1 MEPKRLN
8 KFISDSGFCSRREA
22 DRLIEEERVTIN
34 GKLPKPGTIVTA
46 KDKVRI
52 DDQILKVREEAPVF
66 LIFNKPSGM
75 SAKSDPSVRDN
86 VVRAINYPATL
97 EPVGHLERDSE
108 GLLFLT
114 NDTELGRKITR
125 SDNRFE
131 KEYTVTVDKLITQDF
146 IAKLIGGGETEKGE
160 KLQKTFIEK
169 TGASRF
175 KIVLAPGSNH
185 NIKMLCENLGYKVTH
200 LQRTRIQNFTLAKM
214 PTGHWR
220 VLTPAEVD
228 SLRETAA
235 TRNVPAAYDKTYG
248 SRSAGNSSA
257 DRPARREGNK
267 PTGDFKRSY
276 SPGSSVPREG
286 KSKPK
291 SSNATKGDSARGA
304 RGSAK
309 PGTRSSTPGKG
320 GASQSGNRRGSAPKS
335 SRK

>member
-8 KFISDSGFCSRREA
+8 KFISDAGFCSRREA
-22 DRLIEEERVTIN
+22 DRLIEEERVTVN
-34 GKLPKPGTIVTA
+34 GKLPAPGMQVTA

-52 DDQILKVREEAPVF
+52 DDQILRVREEAGVF
-66 LIFNKPSGM
+66 LIFNKPAGM

-131 KEYTVTVDKLITQDF
+131 KEYVVTVDKLITQEF
-146 IAKLIGGGETEKGE
+146 IAKMIGGGETERGE
-160 KLQKTFIEK
+160 KLQRTHIEK
-169 TGASRF
+169 LGSSRF

-185 NIKMLCENLGYKVTH
+185 NIKMLCESLGYRVTH
-200 LQRTRIQNFTLAKM
+200 LQRTRIQNFTLAKLQ
-214 PTGHWR
+214 TGHWR

-235 TRNVPAAYDKTYG
+235 TRNAPAAYSGGRSSEGYG
-248 SRSAGNSSA
+248 A
-257 DRPARREGNK
+257 DRPARREKVAGE
-267 PTGDFKRSY
+267 FKRSY
-276 SPGSSVPREG
+276 SPGSSIPREG

-291 SSNATKGDSARGA
+291 SSSSAPKSAGTRGA
-304 RGSAK
+304 KGSAK
-309 PGTRSSTPGKG
+309 PGARSS
-320 GASQSGNRRGSAPKS
+320 SGSAGSGPARSNNKRGPKT
-335 SRK
+335 R